1 MGFLVEIVMLRV
13 VGVEL
18 AEILIGLK
26 TIGVIAYLAGISIKI
41 IAIKGIVID

>member
-1 MGFLVEIVMLRV
+1 MLKA

-26 TIGVIAYLAGISIKI
+26 TIGVTAYLAGILIKVI
-41 IAIKGIVID
+41 VIKGVVMD